1 MSDTTIRGAKGG
13 SKQHTPVES
22 PDNLRSIAYFRILD
36 LVSEGEIAGLV
47 NGQQSIYLDETPLV
61 NSDGSSNFPKAHIE
75 QRTGTQDQTAIPGFD
90 SVENEISVGTELRS
104 SSAWVQSI
112 TDTTLSAVRITIGV
126 PALSKANTSNGDI
139 NGYTISYKIEV
150 STDGGAYA
158 AAYNGSFTGKTTS
171 KYQRS
176 HRIDLPD
183 ATSGWT
189 LRVTRLT
196 ANADS
201 ASIADTTTIDSY
213 TEIVDAKLL
222 YPNSAL
228 VALMGDASQ
237 FSNIPNRAYDL
248 FGRIIQVPSNYDV
261 ATRTYSGTWDGSFK
275 PSWTDNP
282 AWIFYDLAT
291 HPRYGLGHLV
301 DSALVDK
308 WELYRIGQYC
318 DGLVDDGMGGQE
330 PRLTCNVYLQVQA
343 DAYKLL
349 NDLSSAFRGI
359 SFWSNGTIVASAD
372 MPIDPA
378 YTYTDAN
385 VIGGQFS
392 YSASARK
399 ARFTTALVSWND
411 PNNFFRTKVEYVEDR
426 DGIARYGVQQTAVT
440 AVGCTSQ
447 GQAQRLGRWIL
458 LTSRL
463 ETNTVTFR
471 VGLDGVLVAPGQIIR
486 IADSARAGR
495 RQGGR
500 ISSATTTT
508 VTLDKVPT
516 IAAGDTI
523 TVGMP
528 DGISQTRTVDSVT
541 GATVTVTVA
550 FSAAPVAQ
558 SVWTVE
564 SLALA
569 AQTFRVLSVTED
581 KSDTELSFTI
591 TALQHNASKFDA
603 VDFGTLIQVPPI
615 SALTITNQV
624 GPGAVSLESAEV
636 VDPVATTQLLTIAW
650 TAVPTALAYEA
661 EWRKDDGEWHS
672 LGIITG
678 LSADVRGAGAG
689 DYVARVRAKG
699 TGRSYSL
706 YSYSNV
712 FTLGAATTLPTTVAG
727 IQAEANQAAA
737 DAAAANAEL
746 ANIASDNI
754 LSQGEKPLVIRDY
767 NVITTEQAGIDGQA
781 SSFGITTE
789 KTAYDNAVTALTS
802 YLGTLT
808 SPTAWNNLSGDTVIV
823 GTTFRQ
829 KFADVYTT
837 RQALLNAIY
846 AAAKVKADAAQGTAN
861 NAASTKSVI
870 NPQFLDGLSAGWT
883 YDNAAGFYV
892 ITNADTPD
900 SAQPCHLG
908 RNGQSGAPTTAARN
922 LGYVAVQVG
931 QTVIA
936 NCCIKAISCNVGA
949 AAQVRISWR
958 DSNHTELSVTLA
970 SVTCGP
976 GGTYLQCVSKA
987 MGQAP
992 AGAQFAHLEL
1002 YFTNHTSGYFTATS
1016 ANLGVQ
1022 PSTIDEVPDGP
1033 TNSRTLATRVN
1044 GGKPVIDFSEGI
1056 HFNKQ
1061 LDNIGDGP
1069 TYGRPLNA
1077 RLSGGNPLID
1087 FSAGYHLNK
1096 NIDNLADGSIYARA
1110 KASSLQGGVP
1120 LQASLGR
1127 NICPNGSFELNVSGS
1142 AMGDGWSNGGSYLG
1156 IVRALGISGAPSN
1169 AVMQYNAAPGS
1180 VIPTGVT
1187 YTDTHTVAPLAV
1199 TVGDTVYV
1207 SAQFQNAGGSPPA
1220 GITGV
1225 VRVSINFIN
1234 SSGGVINS
1242 VSAYSP
1248 LTAGWPK
1255 ATGSG
1260 IVPAGTVS
1268 AQVQVLCYTNNT
1280 TGSAYTVP
1288 AGSYPFFGYVDNIS
1302 VYTVSSLD
1310 TDVADGSTYGRTV
1323 QSRLS
1328 SGVPFIDFAA
1338 GIHLNKNVD
1347 NVGDG
1352 STYARIKGTELS
1364 SGIHK
1369 LGVAGSGAL
1378 LGNQLNIPN
1387 SLTLNYGAV
1396 RSSTALTASS
1406 TGAVSVNAFTYY
1418 MGAATVPYSAVS
1430 NAVTGL
1436 TQGVAYY
1443 IYTRDPG
1450 GTGGMKTWSATT
1462 NVNALLQTYDDI
1474 VVAGQVTIPTSGTS
1488 GGGGTGGCPVVG
1500 AWVIRRTADGW
1511 AFARAGDIAEGDEL
1525 LLTSGQW
1532 GRVSHSRAVLQPCV
1546 IVQDAEGF
1554 ALSCSRSAPLGRSDG
1569 SQVLAPDAAGELIES
1584 RTSIVK
1590 GASRI
1595 AIVRD
1600 IGDQWVQHI
1609 TCENDFFWV
1618 GDEPG
1623 RLFSHHNLKP

>member
-1 MSDTTIRGAKGG
+1 MSEMKIRGAKGG

-75 QRTGTQDQTAIPGFD
+75 QRTGTQDQTTIPGFD

-104 SSAWVQSI
+104 SSPWVQSI
-112 TDTTLSAVRITIGV
+112 TDTTLSAIRITIGV

-213 TEIVDAKLL
+213 TEIVDAKLR

-228 VALMGDASQ
+228 IALMGDASQ

-261 ATRTYSGTWDGSFK
+261 TTRTYSGTWDGTFK

-301 DSALVDK
+301 DPALVDK

-372 MPIDPA
+372 MPIDPV

-411 PNNFFRTKVEYVEDR
+411 PNNFYRTKVEYVEDR

-463 ETNTVTFR
+463 ETDTVTFR

-486 IADSARAGR
+486 ISDSARAGR

-500 ISSATTTT
+500 ISEATTTT

-516 IAAGDTI
+516 IATGDTI

-528 DGISQTRTVDSVT
+528 DGVSQTRTVESVS
-541 GATVTVTVA
+541 GSTVTVTTP
-550 FSAAPVAQ
+550 FSATPVAQ
-558 SVWTVE
+558 AVWTVE
-564 SLALA
+564 SETLA

-615 SALTITNQV
+615 SALTITNQA
-624 GPGAVSLESAEV
+624 GPSAVSLESAEV
-636 VDPVATTQLLTIAW
+636 VDAVATAQLLTIAW

-661 EWRKDDGEWHS
+661 EWRKDDGEWRS
-672 LGIITG
+672 LGILTG
-678 LSADVRGAGAG
+678 LSVDIRGAGAG
-689 DYVARVRAKG
+689 DYIARVRAKG
-699 TGRSYSL
+699 TGNAYSL
-706 YSYSNV
+706 YSYSNPY
-712 FTLGAATTLPTTVAG
+712 TLGAASTLPTTVAG
-727 IQAEANQAAA
+727 IQAEASDAAA
-737 DAAAANAEL
+737 DAAAANAQL
-746 ANIASDNI
+746 AEIASDN
-754 LSQGEKPLVIRDY
+754 LLTPGEKPTLIRDY
-767 NVITTEQAGIDGQA
+767 NVIVTEQAGIDAQA
-781 SSFGITTE
+781 ISYGITTE
-789 KTAYDNAVTALTS
+789 KAAYDGAVTALTT

-808 SPTAWNNLSGDTVIV
+808 NAVDWDDISGNTTIV
-823 GTTFRQ
+823 GTTFRS

-846 AAAKVKADAAQGTAN
+846 AAAKAGVDGAQ
-861 NAASTKSVI
+861 NAADVAGSGVPVY
-870 NPQFLDGLSAGWT
+870 NPNFLNDLSGWT
-883 YDNAAGFYV
+883 FDTAGAGEWYQGSGASTPSASVPTYLAHQGVTGQFTTCAHNTGGGIAVKEGQTVTALVALRNISANAGAKAYVRIGWYNAAGAA
-892 ITNADTPD
+892 ITNSTQGVTICTPD
-900 SAQPCHLG
+900 TG
-908 RNGQSGAPTTAARN
+908 T
-922 LGYVAVQVG
+922 GYFSQGVSRVY
-931 QTVIA
+931 
-936 NCCIKAISCNVGA
+936 
-949 AAQVRISWR
+949 
-958 DSNHTELSVTLA
+958 
-970 SVTCGP
+970 
-976 GGTYLQCVSKA
+976 GT
-987 MGQAP
+987 AP
-992 AGAQFAHLEL
+992 ANAVRAIVEIEFD
-1002 YFTNHTSGYFTATS
+1002 NHTSGAFTATS
-1016 ANLGVQ
+1016 AWIASGQL
-1022 PSTIDEVPDGP
+1022 SLDEVPDSS
-1033 TNSRTLATRVN
+1033 TYLRSLARAQGLVEN
-1044 GGKPVIDFSEGI
+1044 GDFET
-1056 HFNKQ
+1056 
-1061 LDNIGDGP
+1061 GDASLMPPPGWVP
-1069 TYGRPLNA
+1069 NGLYISA
-1077 RLSGGNPLID
+1077 
-1087 FSAGYHLNK
+1087 AGYETVSPYSGSRSFVFVGNQYAGYSSARTYQVTPGDYYAVGGACSGYGGAAVFGLYFYDASNS
-1096 NIDNLADGSIYARA
+1096 LVGSITI
-1110 KASSLQGGVP
+1110 SSP
-1120 LQASLGR
+1120 T
-1127 NICPNGSFELNVSGS
+1127 SGY
-1142 AMGDGWSNGGSYLG
+1142 G
-1156 IVRALGISGAPSN
+1156 
-1169 AVMQYNAAPGS
+1169 
-1180 VIPTGVT
+1180 
-1187 YTDTHTVAPLAV
+1187 
-1199 TVGDTVYV
+1199 
-1207 SAQFQNAGGSPPA
+1207 
-1220 GITGV
+1220 
-1225 VRVSINFIN
+1225 
-1234 SSGGVINS
+1234 
-1242 VSAYSP
+1242 YS
-1248 LTAGWPK
+1248 T
-1255 ATGSG
+1255 ATGK
-1260 IVPAGTVS
+1260 VPAT
-1268 AQVQVLCYTNNT
+1268 A
-1280 TGSAYTVP
+1280 
-1288 AGSYPFFGYVDNIS
+1288 
-1302 VYTVSSLD
+1302 VYAKLGMSN
-1310 TDVADGSTYGRTV
+1310 Y
-1323 QSRLS
+1323 
-1328 SGVPFIDFAA
+1328 AA
-1338 GIHLNKNVD
+1338 GATSTGFDALFMARCSSYD
-1347 NVGDG
+1347 N
-1352 STYARIKGTELS
+1352 ALAI
-1364 SGIHK
+1364 
-1369 LGVAGSGAL
+1369 AGSGAKI
-1378 LGNQLNIPN
+1378 GNQFNNPN

-1396 RSSTALTASS
+1396 RSTTALTGTSA
-1406 TGAVSVNAFTYY
+1406 GAVSVSAFDYY
-1418 MGAATVPYSAVS
+1418 AGSASVHYNAVS

-1436 TQGVAYY
+1436 SQGSTYF
-1443 IYTRDPG
+1443 IYCRDAVPTG
-1450 GTGGMKTWSATT
+1450 GTKTWLATT

-1474 VVAGQVTIPTSGTS
+1474 VVAGQVTIPTSGSS
-1488 GGGGTGGCPVVG
+1488 GGGGGGLCVCDDMLV
-1500 AWVIRRTADGW
+1500 AEDR
-1511 AFARAGDIAEGDEL
+1511 RAGDAEEGDLFDCMDLPRRGLDKFQRALQSVERSAVECVR
-1525 LLTSGQW
+1525 LTTEHGAIWEGSASTPFDLIEGGVEW
-1532 GRVSHSRAVLQPCV
+1532 APRMKGRQVVTDFGMEAVVRVEHIGVRPVSHLHF
-1546 IVQDAEGF
+1546 GG
-1554 ALSCSRSAPLGRSDG
+1554 CSY
-1569 SQVLAPDAAGELIES
+1569 AAG
-1584 RTSIVK
+1584 
-1590 GASRI
+1590 
-1595 AIVRD
+1595 RD
-1600 IGDQWVQHI
+1600 ARHRVY
-1609 TCENDFFWV
+1609 
-1618 GDEPG
+1618 
-1623 RLFSHHNLKP
+1623 SHNLQWKP